1 MTQGWRRRDFRLRA
15 LAAAP
20 NPTLSLADRC
30 VRACS
35 CVFVRVRACVCMHTC
50 IYVYQCARKHTRTH
64 THTNTKAIEIMSDWS
79 RSNLNH
85 AVTDEDPDQE
95 HAHLG
100 VIEILCE
107 PSLPLPSSRL
117 SLYMRACMHVSVCVC
132 VCVCVSSC
140 VCVCVCVCVCN
151 IYVYICTRTHAHRWR
166 ISWRSWSFAGLIAS
180 GLSVSCCL
188 VSVRLTIALPLPSLP
203 PSLPSPFLS
212 PSLLLFLT
220 TEGIYPTGPICPQ
233 SYIRALR
240 TRTRTR

>member
-1 MTQGWRRRDFRLRA
+1 MYRSNMTQGWRRRDFRLRA

-35 CVFVRVRACVCMHTC
+35 CVCVHACMHAC
-50 IYVYQCARKHTRTH
+50 IYVYQCTRKHTR

-107 PSLPLPSSRL
+107 PSLPLPCSRL
-117 SLYMRACMHVSVCVC
+117 SLYMRACMHVSVSVCVSLSFLVCLCVSVC
-132 VCVCVSSC
+132 VCVCVS
-140 VCVCVCVCVCN
+140 
-151 IYVYICTRTHAHRWR
+151 
-166 ISWRSWSFAGLIAS
+166 
-180 GLSVSCCL
+180 
-188 VSVRLTIALPLPSLP
+188 VSVCLCLCL
-203 PSLPSPFLS
+203 
-212 PSLLLFLT
+212 
-220 TEGIYPTGPICPQ
+220 CV
-233 SYIRALR
+233 
-240 TRTRTR
+240 

>member
-1 MTQGWRRRDFRLRA
+1 MYRSNMTQGWRRRDFRLRA

-20 NPTLSLADRC
+20 NPTLSLAARC

-35 CVFVRVRACVCMHTC
+35 CVFVRVCACMHAC
-50 IYVYQCARKHTRTH
+50 IYVYKCTRKHTR

-117 SLYMRACMHVSVCVC
+117 SLYMRACMHVSVSVCVSLSPCVC
-132 VCVCVSSC
+132 VCVCVYIYIYIERERERERERED
-140 VCVCVCVCVCN
+140 VAVCN
-151 IYVYICTRTHAHRWR
+151 
-166 ISWRSWSFAGLIAS
+166 
-180 GLSVSCCL
+180 
-188 VSVRLTIALPLPSLP
+188 
-203 PSLPSPFLS
+203 
-212 PSLLLFLT
+212 
-220 TEGIYPTGPICPQ
+220 
-233 SYIRALR
+233 
-240 TRTRTR
+240 